1 MALRSFH
8 LHPNTQEDIAFP
20 DISSCLPGGHMM
32 GCETY
37 QFEIIGKLRKAVV

>member
-1 MALRSFH
+1 MALSSFH
-8 LHPNTQEDIAFP
+8 LHLNTQEGIAFI
-20 DISSCLPGGHMM
+20 DISSCSPGGHMM